1 MEADMRLITAVVM
14 AGAASL
20 VSVSPCAAAA
30 LPTVTAAVKTAVPA
44 TLVDVHWRRRDSRH
58 GGHVWRHGRVVSGI
72 ATGSFL
78 ATTSYAHCDYYGCV
92 FPPPYPRF
100 SYGGYPK
107 CPADRDA
114 FDPYGKAYVPVGSA
128 YCAGGYVGY

>member
-1 MEADMRLITAVVM
+1 MEADMRLIAAVVI

-20 VSVSPCAAAA
+20 ATVSPCAAAE
-30 LPTVTAAVKTAVPA
+30 LPTVTAAVKTTVPA
-44 TLVDVHWRRRDSRH
+44 TVVDVQWRRRGSLR
-58 GGHVWRHGRVVSGI
+58 GGHAWRRGRVVSGI

-78 ATTSYAHCDYYGCV
+78 ATTSYARCGYNGCV

-107 CPADRDA
+107 CPAYRDA
-114 FDPYGKAYVPVGSA
+114 FDPYGYAAVPVGSG
-128 YCAGGYVGY
+128 YCGDGYVGY